1 MNLKI
6 TKLYKKGD
14 KEINEDAYV
23 INEDARIFA
32 AIDGAT
38 GLDGIPGYVA
48 SQAVQEELQQVT
60 QAKSLYKGIL
70 SANETL
76 SEKTVEY
83 YETNFKKLDNSS
95 INEIPKRQR
104 SSTGVAAIQFDQKGL
119 SFDYFHAGDC
129 MLFLKYE
136 NGEIRTVTYDLV
148 QYLDQ
153 VAINEVVKLREA
165 DGNEL
170 DIRDLREKVKPI
182 LLQNRDKLNSAD
194 GYGVIDG
201 SDEAFD
207 YIEYG
212 RIPLNR
218 VTGILLL
225 SDGLLLP
232 TALDETDAWSNTA
245 EIAFTSGLVGLLG
258 EVEEREEADPQCI
271 KYPRMKK
278 RDDKTGL
285 LVEL

>member
-1 MNLKI
+1 MEI
-6 TKLYKKGD
+6 TKVYEKDD

-23 INEDARIFA
+23 INEDSHIFA

-48 SQAVQEELQQVT
+48 SQAVKEELQQLT
-60 QAKSLYKGIL
+60 QAKSLYE
-70 SANETL
+70 SMQTANEKL
-76 SEKTVEY
+76 SDNTVEY
-83 YETNFKKLDNSS
+83 YETNFGKLSTL
-95 INEIPKRQR
+95 NEIPKRQR

-119 SFDYFHAGDC
+119 AFDYFHAGDC

-136 NGEIRTVTYDLV
+136 NGDIRTVTYDLV

-165 DGNEL
+165 DGNDL
-170 DIRDLREKVKPI
+170 DIRDLREMVKPI
-182 LLQNRDKLNSAD
+182 LLQNRGKLNSAD

-232 TALDETDAWSNTA
+232 TELDEFDAWSKTA
-245 EIAFTSGLVGLLG
+245 EIAFDSGLDWLLG
-258 EVEEREEADPQCI
+258 EVERREQADPQCI
-271 KYPRMKK
+271 KYPRMKQ
-278 RDDKTGL
+278 RDDKTGVL
-285 LVEL
+285 IGL

>member
-1 MNLKI
+1 MEI
-6 TKLYKKGD
+6 TKVYKKGD

-23 INEDARIFA
+23 INEDSRIFA

-48 SQAVQEELQQVT
+48 SQAVQEELQQLT
-60 QAKSLYKGIL
+60 QAKSLYESMQI
-70 SANETL
+70 SNEKL
-76 SEKTVEY
+76 NGKAVEY
-83 YETNFKKLDNSS
+83 YETNFRKLDTPS

-104 SSTGVAAIQFDQKGL
+104 SSTGVAAVQFDQKGL
-119 SFDYFHAGDC
+119 AFDYFHVGDC

-182 LLQNRDKLNSAD
+182 LLQNRDKLNSTD
-194 GYGVIDG
+194 GYSVIDG

-212 RIPLNR
+212 RISLNR

-232 TALDETDAWSNTA
+232 TELDETDAWSKTA
-245 EIAFTSGLVGLLG
+245 EIAFTSGLDGLLG
-258 EVEEREEADPQCI
+258 EVDKREEADPQCI
-271 KYPRMKK
+271 KYPRMKQ
-278 RDDKTGL
+278 RDDKTGV